1 MEAFYTLSRR
11 DGTTDITRTLH
22 FETPSDFQM
31 ECYTRVLK
39 GHIAVATSK
48 FPYETVGNVLDSFAR
63 RYLWEIALDYGHSTG
78 HGIGAYL
85 NVGEGPH
92 SAGIKYNEDDPGL
105 MANMFM
111 SNGKQ
116 LILQGLRMSS

>member
-1 MEAFYTLSRR
+1 M
-11 DGTTDITRTLH
+11 H
-22 FETPSDFQM
+22 FGIPTDFQM

-48 FPYETVGNVLDSFAR
+48 FPYQTKGSVLDSFAR
-63 RYLWEIALDYGHSTG
+63 EHLWQVGLDYGHGTG

-92 SAGIKYNEDDPGL
+92 SAAIKYNADDPGL
-105 MANMFM
+105 RENMFM
-111 SNGKQ
+111 SNGK
-116 LILQGLRMSS
+116 LVTSSLSFLRVSMFECL

>member
-1 MEAFYTLSRR
+1 MKHFSPMHR

-22 FETPSDFQM
+22 FGTPTDFQM

-39 GHIAVATSK
+39 GHIAVATAK
-48 FPYETVGNVLDSFAR
+48 FPYKTKGHALDSFAR
-63 RYLWEIALDYGHSTG
+63 EYLWQVGLDYGHGTG

-92 SAGIKYNEDDPGL
+92 SAAAKHNADDPGL
-105 MANMFM
+105 RENMFM

-116 LILQGLRMSS
+116 LVF

>member
-1 MEAFYTLSRR
+1 
-11 DGTTDITRTLH
+11 
-22 FETPSDFQM
+22 M

-48 FPYETVGNVLDSFAR
+48 FPYGTVGNVLDSFAR
-63 RYLWEIALDYGHSTG
+63 KFLWQVGLDYGHGTG

-105 MANMFM
+105 MENMFM
-111 SNGKQ
+111 SNGKK
-116 LILQGLRMSS
+116 LIFRGFSVCEE